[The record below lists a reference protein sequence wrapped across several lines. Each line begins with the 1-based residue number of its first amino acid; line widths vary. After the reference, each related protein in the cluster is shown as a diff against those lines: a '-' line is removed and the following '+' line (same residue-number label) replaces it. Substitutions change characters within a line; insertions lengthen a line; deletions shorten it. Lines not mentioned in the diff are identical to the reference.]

1 MKKYERKLGNARK
14 KSGNSYPTQRVCW
27 GNLLDYL
34 EQLFPLLSGM
44 YLRKTASKS
53 LLEMLQNTPNMLQKI
68 SVFIQKF
75 YIEKFELKI
84 YVFDLSKRVLATKK
98 RNEMTEIYQIQIK
111 GQEFVQVLAGNS
123 SKASS
128 NQPL

>member
-1 MKKYERKLGNARK
+1 MQRK
-14 KSGNSYPTQRVCW
+14 SWEIVTQPKRVCW
-27 GNLLDYL
+27 GSLLDDL
-34 EQLFPLLSGM
+34 EQLFPLFYGM
-44 YLRKTASKS
+44 YLQKTASKS

-68 SVFIQKF
+68 SVFTQKF
-75 YIEKFELKI
+75 YIEKSELKI
-84 YVFDLSKRVLATKK
+84 YVFDLSKRVLATEK

-111 GQEFVQVLAGNS
+111 GLEFMQVMAGNS